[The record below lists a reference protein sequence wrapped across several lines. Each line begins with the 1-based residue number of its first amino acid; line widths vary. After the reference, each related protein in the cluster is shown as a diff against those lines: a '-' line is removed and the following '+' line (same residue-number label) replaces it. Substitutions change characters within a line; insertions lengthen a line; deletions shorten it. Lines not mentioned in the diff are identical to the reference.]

1 MPVKSSYNT
10 GQLRSL
16 IDERTLK
23 DLHKELKLYIPAY
36 YRPYLKLK
44 KDIFGGEHRRVT
56 IMIINVEM
64 EYNLSVPSSFQII
77 QKIIKIIQ

>member
-10 GQLRSL
+10 GNLREL

-23 DLHKELKLYIPAY
+23 NLYKELKNYIPAY

-44 KDIFGGEHRRVT
+44 KDMYGSEHRRVT

-64 EYNLSVPSSFQII
+64 EYNLAVPSSFQII
-77 QKIIKIIQ
+77 